1 MKQYF
6 NLNDRARKAYES
18 NNGGHLSS
26 DAAVYPETDLM
37 DLPNNPEEPEEVEL
51 PHISILRQVLM
62 YLGAF
67 LGVLLSSA
75 IMQFRSGAS
84 DPAISIPK
92 VILSAAVAFV
102 IIPVVY
108 EKLNLNPD
116 APFIV
121 QFAIFVQN
129 GVFWHMLID
138 SIGSTL

>member
-1 MKQYF
+1 MMKQYF
-6 NLNDRARKAYES
+6 DLNERVRRAWEN
-18 NNGGHLSS
+18 NNGGSLHTGTM
-26 DAAVYPETDLM
+26 AAAYQGTEELDTPEPD
-37 DLPNNPEEPEEVEL
+37 DLPCLTV
-51 PHISILRQVLM
+51 LRQVLM

-67 LGVLLSSA
+67 VGVLLSSA
-75 IMQFRSGAS
+75 IMQFRSGALN
-84 DPAISIPK
+84 PTISIPE
-92 VILSAAVAFV
+92 VVLSAAVAFV

-138 SIGSTL
+138 SIGAIM

>member
-6 NLNDRARKAYES
+6 DLNERVKKAWEN
-18 NNGGHLSS
+18 NNGGCLHNGTV
-26 DAAVYPETDLM
+26 AAAYQETKELDTPELG
-37 DLPNNPEEPEEVEL
+37 DLPYLTV
-51 PHISILRQVLM
+51 LRQVLM

-67 LGVLLSSA
+67 VGVLLSSA
-75 IMQFRSGAS
+75 IMQFRSGALN
-84 DPAISIPK
+84 PAISIPE
-92 VILSAAVAFV
+92 VVLSAAIAFV

-138 SIGSTL
+138 SIGAVM

>member
-1 MKQYF
+1 MMKQYF
-6 NLNDRARKAYES
+6 DLNERVRKAWEN
-18 NNGGHLSS
+18 NNGGSLNNGTIP
-26 DAAVYPETDLM
+26 AAYQNEELDTPELG
-37 DLPNNPEEPEEVEL
+37 DLPYLTV
-51 PHISILRQVLM
+51 LRQVLM

-67 LGVLLSSA
+67 VGVLLSSA
-75 IMQFRSGAS
+75 IMQFRSGALN
-84 DPAISIPK
+84 PAISIPE

-138 SIGSTL
+138 SIGAVM

>member
-1 MKQYF
+1 MMKQYF
-6 NLNDRARKAYES
+6 DLNERVKKAWEN
-18 NNGGHLSS
+18 NNGGSLHNGTV
-26 DAAVYPETDLM
+26 AAAIQETEELDVPEPD
-37 DLPNNPEEPEEVEL
+37 DLPYLSV
-51 PHISILRQVLM
+51 LRQVLM

-67 LGVLLSSA
+67 VGVLLSSA
-75 IMQFRSGAS
+75 IMQFRSGALN
-84 DPAISIPK
+84 PAISIPE
-92 VILSAAVAFV
+92 VVLSAAVAFV

-138 SIGSTL
+138 SIGAVM

>member
-1 MKQYF
+1 MMKQYF
-6 NLNDRARKAYES
+6 DLNERVRKAWEN
-18 NNGGHLSS
+18 NNGGSLHNGTIPAALQDTGELNTPES
-26 DAAVYPETDLM
+26 D
-37 DLPNNPEEPEEVEL
+37 DLPYLTV
-51 PHISILRQVLM
+51 LRQVLM

-67 LGVLLSSA
+67 VGVILSSA
-75 IMQFRSGAS
+75 IMQFRSGVA
-84 DPAISIPK
+84 DPAISIPE
-92 VILSAAVAFV
+92 VILSAVVAFV

-138 SIGSTL
+138 SIGAVM

>member
-1 MKQYF
+1 MMKQYF
-6 NLNDRARKAYES
+6 DLNERVKKAWEK
-18 NNGGHLSS
+18 NNGGSLHNGILVAGYQKEEL
-26 DAAVYPETDLM
+26 DTPDPG
-37 DLPNNPEEPEEVEL
+37 DLPYLTV
-51 PHISILRQVLM
+51 LRQVLM

-67 LGVLLSSA
+67 VGVLLSSA
-75 IMQFRSGAS
+75 IMQFRSGSA
-84 DPAISIPK
+84 DPAISIPE
-92 VILSAAVAFV
+92 VILSAAIAFV

-138 SIGSTL
+138 SIGAVM

>member
-6 NLNDRARKAYES
+6 NLNVRARKAWEN
-18 NNGGHLSS
+18 NNGGTLHT
-26 DAAVYPETDLM
+26 DTIPAAYPETDQLDISELD
-37 DLPNNPEEPEEVEL
+37 DLPYLTV
-51 PHISILRQVLM
+51 LRQVLM

-67 LGVLLSSA
+67 VGVLLSSA
-75 IMQFRSGAS
+75 IMQFRSGQL

-138 SIGSTL
+138 SIGAVM

>member
-1 MKQYF
+1 MMKQYF
-6 NLNDRARKAYES
+6 DLNERVKRAWEN
-18 NNGGHLSS
+18 NNGGSLNNGMIP
-26 DAAVYPETDLM
+26 AALQTEELDTPEPGALHY
-37 DLPNNPEEPEEVEL
+37 L
-51 PHISILRQVLM
+51 SILRQVLM

-67 LGVLLSSA
+67 VGVLLSSA
-75 IMQFRSGAS
+75 IMEFRSGS
-84 DPAISIPK
+84 IDPAISIPE

-121 QFAIFVQN
+121 QFALFVQN

-138 SIGSTL
+138 SIGAIM

>member
-18 NNGGHLSS
+18 NNGGSLPS
-26 DAAVYPETDLM
+26 DAAAAYQEINTVDP
-37 DLPNNPEEPEEVEL
+37 PEELEELEEL
-51 PHISILRQVLM
+51 PHLSMIRQVLM
-62 YLGAF
+62 YFGAF

-75 IMQFRSGAS
+75 IMQFRSGQIG
-84 DPAISIPK
+84 PTINLTE
-92 VILSAAVAFV
+92 VIVSAVVALV

-108 EKLNLNPD
+108 EKLNLNSH

-129 GVFWHMLID
+129 GVFWHVLID
-138 SIGSTL
+138 SIGSVL

>member
-1 MKQYF
+1 MMKQYF
-6 NLNDRARKAYES
+6 DLNERVRKAWEN
-18 NNGGHLSS
+18 NNGGSLHNGTIP
-26 DAAVYPETDLM
+26 AALQNEELDTPELG
-37 DLPNNPEEPEEVEL
+37 DLPYL
-51 PHISILRQVLM
+51 PMLRQILM

-75 IMQFRSGAS
+75 IMQFRSGS
-84 DPAISIPK
+84 IDPTISIPK

>member
-1 MKQYF
+1 MMKQYF
-6 NLNDRARKAYES
+6 DLNERVKRAWEN
-18 NNGGHLSS
+18 NNGGSLHNGTV
-26 DAAVYPETDLM
+26 AAALQETEELDIPELGN
-37 DLPNNPEEPEEVEL
+37 LPYLTV
-51 PHISILRQVLM
+51 LRQVLM
-62 YLGAF
+62 YFGAF
-67 LGVLLSSA
+67 VGVLLSSA
-75 IMQFRSGAS
+75 IMQFRSGQL

-138 SIGSTL
+138 SIGAVM

>member
-1 MKQYF
+1 MMRQYF
-6 NLNDRARKAYES
+6 DLNERVRKAWEN
-18 NNGGHLSS
+18 NNGGSLHNGTLAAAYSETEEM
-26 DAAVYPETDLM
+26 DA
-37 DLPNNPEEPEEVEL
+37 PEEPSAL
-51 PHISILRQVLM
+51 PYLSILRQVLM

-84 DPAISIPK
+84 DPTISIPE
-92 VILSAAVAFV
+92 VILSAAVAF
-102 IIPVVY
+102 IIVPVVY

>member
-6 NLNDRARKAYES
+6 NLNDRARKAWEN
-18 NNGGHLSS
+18 NNGGTLHT
-26 DAAVYPETDLM
+26 DTIPVAYPETDQLDISEPD
-37 DLPNNPEEPEEVEL
+37 DLPYLTV
-51 PHISILRQVLM
+51 LRQVLM

-67 LGVLLSSA
+67 VGVLLSSA
-75 IMQFRSGAS
+75 IMQFRSGVLN
-84 DPAISIPK
+84 PAISIPE
-92 VILSAAVAFV
+92 VILSAVVAFV

-138 SIGSTL
+138 SIGAVM

>member
-6 NLNDRARKAYES
+6 NLNDRARKAYEN
-18 NNGGHLSS
+18 NNGGHLFS
-26 DAAVYPETDLM
+26 DAAAYPETNSM
-37 DLPNNPEEPEEVEL
+37 DIPSEVEEPEL
-51 PHISILRQVLM
+51 SHISILRQVLM

-75 IMQFRSGAS
+75 IMQFRSGS
-84 DPAISIPK
+84 IDPTISIPR

-138 SIGSTL
+138 SIGSTF

>member
-1 MKQYF
+1 MMKQYF
-6 NLNDRARKAYES
+6 DLNERVKKAWEN
-18 NNGGHLSS
+18 NNGGSLHHGTM
-26 DAAVYPETDLM
+26 AAAHSETEKLDTPEPD
-37 DLPNNPEEPEEVEL
+37 EL
-51 PHISILRQVLM
+51 PYLSILRQVLM

-67 LGVLLSSA
+67 VGVLLSSA
-75 IMQFRSGAS
+75 IMQFRSGAA
-84 DPAISIPK
+84 DPAISIPE
-92 VILSAAVAFV
+92 VILSAAIAFV

-138 SIGSTL
+138 SIGSVL

>member
-6 NLNDRARKAYES
+6 NLNERVKKAWEN
-18 NNGGHLSS
+18 NNGGSLP
-26 DAAVYPETDLM
+26 DNAAAAYPEINIADPP
-37 DLPNNPEEPEEVEL
+37 DKPEELEEL
-51 PHISILRQVLM
+51 PHLSILRQVLM

-75 IMQFRSGAS
+75 IMQFRSGQVS
-84 DPAISIPK
+84 PTIDLTEVIISA
-92 VILSAAVAFV
+92 VVAFV

-121 QFAIFVQN
+121 QFALFVQN
-129 GVFWHMLID
+129 GVFWHVLID
-138 SIGSTL
+138 SIGSVL

>member
-26 DAAVYPETDLM
+26 DLAAAYPETNPM
-37 DLPNNPEEPEEVEL
+37 DLPNEPKEPEL
-51 PHISILRQVLM
+51 PHISILRQLLM

-75 IMQFRSGAS
+75 IMQFRSGS
-84 DPAISIPK
+84 IDPTISIPK

>member
-1 MKQYF
+1 MMKQYF
-6 NLNDRARKAYES
+6 DLNERVRKAWEN
-18 NNGGHLSS
+18 NNGGSLHNDTMAAAYPDTEELNRSES
-26 DAAVYPETDLM
+26 D
-37 DLPNNPEEPEEVEL
+37 DLPYLTV
-51 PHISILRQVLM
+51 LRQVLM

-67 LGVLLSSA
+67 VGVLLSSA
-75 IMQFRSGAS
+75 IMQFRSGALN
-84 DPAISIPK
+84 PAISIPE
-92 VILSAAVAFV
+92 VILSAVVAFV

-138 SIGSTL
+138 SIGAVM

>member
-1 MKQYF
+1 MTVHTF
-6 NLNDRARKAYES
+6 NLNDRVRKAYEN
-18 NNGGHLSS
+18 NNGGSLSS
-26 DAAVYPETDLM
+26 DAAAACQKTNTEDPPDK
-37 DLPNNPEEPEEVEL
+37 PEELEEL
-51 PHISILRQVLM
+51 PHLSILRQVLM

-67 LGVLLSSA
+67 VGVLLSSA
-75 IMQFRSGAS
+75 IMQFRSGQVS
-84 DPAISIPK
+84 PTINLTE
-92 VILSAAVAFV
+92 VIVSAAVAFV

-138 SIGSTL
+138 SIGSVL

>member
-1 MKQYF
+1 MMKQYF
-6 NLNDRARKAYES
+6 DLNERVRKAWEN
-18 NNGGHLSS
+18 NNGGSLHNGMIPAAYQDTEES
-26 DAAVYPETDLM
+26 DTPEPGA
-37 DLPNNPEEPEEVEL
+37 LPYL
-51 PHISILRQVLM
+51 SILRQVLM

-67 LGVLLSSA
+67 VGVLLSSA
-75 IMQFRSGAS
+75 IMEFRSGS
-84 DPAISIPK
+84 IDPAISIPE

-121 QFAIFVQN
+121 QFAVFVQN

-138 SIGSTL
+138 SIGAVI

>member
-1 MKQYF
+1 MNQYF
-6 NLNDRARKAYES
+6 NLNDRVRRAYEN

-26 DAAVYPETDLM
+26 AAAAYPENPV
-37 DLPNNPEEPEEVEL
+37 DLPDNPQEPEDVEL

-62 YLGAF
+62 YFGAF

-75 IMQFRSGAS
+75 IMQFRSGIT
-84 DPAISIPK
+84 DPAISIPE
-92 VILSAAVAFV
+92 VVLSAAIAFV

-121 QFAIFVQN
+121 QFALFVQN

-138 SIGSTL
+138 SLGSTL

>member
-6 NLNDRARKAYES
+6 NLNDRARKAWEN
-18 NNGGHLSS
+18 NNGGSLHNGTM
-26 DAAVYPETDLM
+26 AVAYPETDQLDISEPD
-37 DLPNNPEEPEEVEL
+37 DLPYLTV
-51 PHISILRQVLM
+51 LRQVLM

-67 LGVLLSSA
+67 VGVLLSSA
-75 IMQFRSGAS
+75 IMQFRSGQT

-92 VILSAAVAFV
+92 VILSAVVAFV

-121 QFAIFVQN
+121 QFAVFVQN

-138 SIGSTL
+138 SIGAVM

>member
-1 MKQYF
+1 MMKQYF
-6 NLNDRARKAYES
+6 DLNERVKKAWEN
-18 NNGGHLSS
+18 NNGSS
-26 DAAVYPETDLM
+26 LHNGTTAAAYPETKELDT
-37 DLPNNPEEPEEVEL
+37 PEGSSEL
-51 PHISILRQVLM
+51 PYLSILRQVLM

-67 LGVLLSSA
+67 VGVLLSSA
-75 IMQFRSGAS
+75 IMQFRSGAA
-84 DPAISIPK
+84 DPAISIPE
-92 VILSAAVAFV
+92 VILSAVVAFV

-138 SIGSTL
+138 SIGSVL

>member
-1 MKQYF
+1 MMKQYF
-6 NLNDRARKAYES
+6 DLNERVRKAWKN
-18 NNGGHLSS
+18 NNGGSLHNGTIPAAYSETEEL
-26 DAAVYPETDLM
+26 DA
-37 DLPNNPEEPEEVEL
+37 PEETSAL
-51 PHISILRQVLM
+51 PCLSILRQVLM

-67 LGVLLSSA
+67 VGVLLSSA
-75 IMQFRSGAS
+75 IMQFRSGS
-84 DPAISIPK
+84 TGPAISIPE
-92 VILSAAVAFV
+92 VILSAAVAFI